1 MIGYYSK
8 IGEIDG
14 KSYYFNIPYNST
26 EKFVDSVS
34 GEYDYIG
41 SAWFG
46 YDREKI
52 VKTMYAV
59 EFWAAKYEGWDSEK
73 KVSKDEYKI
82 HYHMMSSEGYQ
93 NTYNPTLYNKE
104 KKEDYKFDTMEE
116 LCEFLINFMKEYGI
130 TEVNTNEITK
140 DIKYTTKEVK
150 RSMNI
155 LERISNAMN
164 YE

>member
-1 MIGYYSK
+1 
-8 IGEIDG
+8 
-14 KSYYFNIPYNST
+14 
-26 EKFVDSVS
+26 
-34 GEYDYIG
+34 
-41 SAWFG
+41 
-46 YDREKI
+46 
-52 VKTMYAV
+52 
-59 EFWAAKYEGWDSEK
+59 
-73 KVSKDEYKI
+73 
-82 HYHMMSSEGYQ
+82 MMSSEGYQ

-130 TEVNTNEITK
+130 TEVNTKEITK
-140 DIKYTTKEVK
+140 DIKSTTKEVK